1 MNANRFRCAPPPTGR
16 GMLLAAAAVMTF
28 GLAGCTGPT
37 PNPNLDA
44 ATQAVNTASNDPQ
57 VMKNAPLELQQARQS
72 LDRSQ
77 SLWREDEDRTAVDH
91 YAYLAQRQAEI
102 AQQTARTKEAQAAVS
117 DADAKRAQALLAA
130 RTTEARQAQ
139 QQAAM
144 AQDQAV
150 QAQNRAQTLEQQLQ
164 QLQSDQNADKGA
176 VLTLGSNILFD
187 VDGTT
192 LKPGAY
198 PAINQIASYLKQHP
212 DRTVT
217 IEGFTDS
224 TGSSAHNDRLSQDRA
239 DAVRAALAQ
248 AGVDTSRVM
257 ARGLGQSQPV
267 ASNDTTAGRQLNRR
281 VEVLISDRS
290 GNMPGQ
296 ALSGSSGRGGS

>member
-1 MNANRFRCAPPPTGR
+1 MNADRFRCPPSPTAGR
-16 GMLLAAAAVMTF
+16 SMLLAAAAAMTF
-28 GLAGCTGPT
+28 GLAACTGPT

-77 SLWREDEDRTAVDH
+77 SLWRQEEDRTAVDH
-91 YAYLAQRQAEI
+91 YAYLAQRQAET
-102 AQQTARTKEAQAAVS
+102 AQQTARLKEAQSAVA

-130 RTTEARQAQ
+130 RTTEAQQAH

-144 AQDQAV
+144 
-150 QAQNRAQTLEQQLQ
+150 AQNRAQTLEQQLQ

-192 LKPGAY
+192 LKPGAF

-224 TGSSAHNDRLSQDRA
+224 TGSSAHNDRLSQERA
-239 DAVRAALAQ
+239 EAVRAALAQ

-267 ASNDTTAGRQLNRR
+267 ASNDTAAGRQLNRR

-296 ALSGSSGRGGS
+296 ALSGSSGRGG